1 MLKAPYGTRGTLRV
15 KKEANDYLTEQEQIL
30 RDLDR
35 VTRWAVACMVVMLIV
50 GGVMWGTM

>member
-1 MLKAPYGTRGTLRV
+1 MLNQDYTRGTLRV

-30 RDLDR
+30 RDLDSL
-35 VTRWAVACMVVMLIV
+35 TRWAIAAMVVVLIV